1 MPASQLNAGASQFN
15 PPQFG
20 GPQVHPEF
28 GYLAPTVRF
37 RRKFTLLLEGVA
49 CGVLVGAVAM
59 FFATMER
66 EEEKAVAM
74 LATPMLI
81 TPVSSAA
88 MPSAATPAS
97 PKASAPIASGP
108 AATASTPAASR
119 PGPAAPAAFPPT
131 VSKPGSSTPALVT
144 LTSTPPQT
152 AAVRGFA
159 PVRFVPESIALPA
172 VTPRLPP
179 VLNDT
184 PPAVTVGASASVS
197 ASASVQAP
205 ADATEPTPSPAPS
218 VAAAPEFAPAPAP
231 EFVPAPAPEIKAVV
245 AKPKKRIVREPT
257 ARRLPPEPEPRT
269 AFAGPFRR
277 SSEPPAPGFWRPL
290 FGFGF

>member
-74 LATPMLI
+74 LATPMLT

-88 MPSAATPAS
+88 TPSS
-97 PKASAPIASGP
+97 PIASAP

-119 PGPAAPAAFPPT
+119 PGPAAPAASPPT
-131 VSKPGSSTPALVT
+131 VAKPGSSTPASV
-144 LTSTPPQT
+144 TSTPSQT

-172 VTPRLPP
+172 AAPRLPP
-179 VLNDT
+179 VLNNT
-184 PPAVTVGASASVS
+184 PPAVTVGASAS
-197 ASASVQAP
+197 ASASVSVLAP
-205 ADATEPTPSPAPS
+205 ADATELTPAPS
-218 VAAAPEFAPAPAP
+218 VAAAPVSAPAFAPAPAS
-231 EFVPAPAPEIKAVV
+231 EIKAVV

>member
-1 MPASQLNAGASQFN
+1 MPASPLNAGPSQFN

-37 RRKFTLLLEGVA
+37 RRKFALLLEGVA

-74 LATPMLI
+74 LATPMLT
-81 TPVSSAA
+81 TPMSSAA
-88 MPSAATPAS
+88 MSSAATSSAATPS
-97 PKASAPIASGP
+97 STTASALTPIGS
-108 AATASTPAASR
+108 AAIASTPAASR
-119 PGPAAPAAFPPT
+119 PAPATPAASPPT
-131 VSKPGSSTPALVT
+131 VSKPGSSTPASA
-144 LTSTPPQT
+144 TSTPPQT

-172 VTPRLPP
+172 VAPRLPP

-184 PPAVTVGASASVS
+184 PPAVTVGVS
-197 ASASVQAP
+197 ASASVPAQ
-205 ADATEPTPSPAPS
+205 ADATEPTPAPS
-218 VAAAPEFAPAPAP
+218 VAAAPVSA
-231 EFVPAPAPEIKAVV
+231 PAPAPEIKAVV

-257 ARRLPPEPEPRT
+257 ARRLPPEPESRT

-277 SSEPPAPGFWRPL
+277 SSEPPAPGFWRPI